1 MNYLG
6 LKRGEQIPCPVEL
19 GMIETKKFVQLW
31 IDKEPSV
38 LCLPCHCW
46 RLEVGVEVDI
56 VALLCM
62 STCVFIPSMLA
73 ASRLSPYSN
82 ESWMR
87 SSMMT
92 APSIPHYS
100 LVATPPS
107 LLAWWAYSLRAP
119 VYNFC
124 FLHTFMLRSHMSM
137 DINWQ
142 PFQYLL
148 CCRNVWP
155 LPWSPCY
162 ILALTMPLS
171 ACDLTS
177 YCPNQKC
184 LLHLLLS
191 TEWPSE
197 EQ

>member
-1 MNYLG
+1 MTFAHV
-6 LKRGEQIPCPVEL
+6 RFC
-19 GMIETKKFVQLW
+19 
-31 IDKEPSV
+31 SV
-38 LCLPCHCW
+38 
-46 RLEVGVEVDI
+46 RVRVRVRQAD
-56 VALLCM
+56 A
-62 STCVFIPSMLA
+62 
-73 ASRLSPYSN
+73 SN

-100 LVATPPS
+100 LVANPPS

-155 LPWSPCY
+155 LSWSPCY
-162 ILALTMPLS
+162 IVAPTMPLS

-197 EQ
+197 EQCLLDETAFCPKWPYCLSEVRTLTLHLALRLLKHSTMPHSELKCM